1 MQRSTFH
8 SKTDE
13 NGDLNQYW
21 YSEKTC
27 LVLCAAVK
35 ESISLKGGGGA
46 RVAFLSTPSLFFSL
60 DEEERKQCVLFDFDR
75 SLSLGSCSSQFEF
88 YDYNDPTNID
98 AKLHGKFDVS
108 YSRCLSFCTAEPLHL
123 CLIFSSILYP
133 KVIVIDPPFISQSVW
148 ENYATT
154 AALLGV
160 KDGAHIICT
169 TVEQNEGLMERLFKC
184 NVMNFQPSIPKL
196 IYQYNTYANFQSA
209 TLSTIN
215 PELE

>member
-27 LVLCAAVK
+27 HVLCAAVK
-35 ESISLKGGGGA
+35 ESMSLKGA

-60 DEEERKQCVLFDFDR
+60 DEEDREQCVLFDFDR
-75 SLSLGSCSSQFEF
+75 SLSLGSCSNQFEF
-88 YDYNDPTNID
+88 YDYNNPTNLD
-98 AKLHGKFDVS
+98 SKLHGKFD
-108 YSRCLSFCTAEPLHL
+108 
-123 CLIFSSILYP
+123 
-133 KVIVIDPPFISQSVW
+133 VIVIDPPFISQSVW

-184 NVMNFQPSIPKL
+184 KVMNFQPSIPKL